1 MTRKGIDVS
10 FAQGKIDWKAVKG
23 SKKADFVIIRAGYGR
38 ESTQKDAQFENN
50 YKGCKENGIPCGA
63 YWYSYADSVED
74 AKREAR
80 ACIETIKGKQFEYP
94 IYFDLEEKFQFDRG
108 GDFCDSIVKAFCDE
122 LEKAGYWAGLY
133 CSTNYLNNIISP
145 SVAGRYALWVAQY
158 YDECTYN
165 KATHGMW
172 QYTSSSKVNGIS
184 GNVDADECYVDYPK
198 LIKTK
203 GLNGF
208 EKEKP
213 VLDADGYKKGS
224 NTIGCLSLKEMLMI
238 AKKLGIN
245 KYGMDENKEFGN
257 GTQNA
262 VNYMLGVWGYKQNGI
277 AGENFIKKLA
287 AEINKKIKV

>member
-23 SKKADFVIIRAGYGR
+23 SKKADFTIIRAGYGR
-38 ESTQKDAQFENN
+38 DSAQKDAQFENN

-80 ACIETIKGKQFEYP
+80 ACIEVIKGKQFEYP
-94 IYFDLEEKFQFDRG
+94 IYFDLEEPEQFECGR
-108 GDFCDSIVKAFCDE
+108 DFCDSLVRAFCTE

-133 CSTNYLNNIISP
+133 CSTNYLNNFISP

-165 KATHGMW
+165 KAAHGMW
-172 QYTSSSKVNGIS
+172 QYTSSGSVKGILCA
-184 GNVDADECYVDYPK
+184 VDLDECYVDYPA
-198 LIKTK
+198 LIKAK

-224 NTIGCLSLKEMLMI
+224 NTIGCLALKEMLMI
-238 AKKLGIN
+238 AKQLGIN

-257 GTQNA
+257 GTLNA
-262 VNYMLGVWGYKQNGI
+262 VNFMLGEWGYKQNGI

-287 AEINKKIKV
+287 GDIKKKVK